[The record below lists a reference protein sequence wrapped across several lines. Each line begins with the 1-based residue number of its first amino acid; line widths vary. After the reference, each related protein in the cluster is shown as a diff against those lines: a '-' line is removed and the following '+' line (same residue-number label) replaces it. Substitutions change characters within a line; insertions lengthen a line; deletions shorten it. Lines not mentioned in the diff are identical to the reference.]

1 MGAVDNQINTTSTSS
16 TGNSTATSISG
27 LTKGIRAT
35 KVDVDSNASILG
47 QVHSDVTS
55 SASTHSGGSATA
67 TANAERPNAAQPFGG
82 EKVGVDAGNTASANG
97 TLTVDGKVTSEFDVD
112 ASNDTGEA
120 TATATELQVTGVLAT
135 DLISHGELDVDGS
148 ATVKQDAK
156 ATTNSGGAATAT
168 VLSGPAFEKP
178 GLDGITGVAVIN
190 DVDGKSDVDIDGKVD
205 YTGTATAENSTG
217 AATAKVSGGRNGVNN
232 PESLQDMVGTL
243 LVTSEDVKSGGDLT
257 INGTSEAN
265 TTATASTHSNGAA
278 TAEVNA
284 DPVKGVKS
292 NAGVTYQANEDL
304 VVNGQ
309 ATFTADV
316 DANNSTGG
324 ATSTARLE
332 NAIGTD
338 LSNLN
343 SRNVENPNQLRAHA
357 TIDADGHATTDLN
370 AKADTSTGSATAST
384 VTQTQKGLVVDDNVC
399 LLWAGFI
406 WRFFL

>member
-1 MGAVDNQINTTSTSS
+1 MARLTTQ
-16 TGNSTATSISG
+16 A
-27 LTKGIRAT
+27 
-35 KVDVDSNASILG
+35 
-47 QVHSDVTS
+47 
-55 SASTHSGGSATA
+55 
-67 TANAERPNAAQPFGG
+67 RPQRR
-82 EKVGVDAGNTASANG
+82 
-97 TLTVDGKVTSEFDVD
+97 
-112 ASNDTGEA
+112 
-120 TATATELQVTGVLAT
+120 
-135 DLISHGELDVDGS
+135 
-148 ATVKQDAK
+148 
-156 ATTNSGGAATAT
+156 
-168 VLSGPAFEKP
+168 
-178 GLDGITGVAVIN
+178 
-190 DVDGKSDVDIDGKVD
+190 
-205 YTGTATAENSTG
+205 NSTG
-217 AATAKVSGGRNGVNN
+217 KATASVGDGDQ
-232 PESLQDMVGTL
+232 SLQDMVGTL

-265 TTATASTHSNGAA
+265 ATATASTHSNGAA

-338 LSNLN
+338 LSNLD
-343 SRNVENPNQLRAHA
+343 SQNVEDPNQLRAHA

-384 VTQTQKGLVVDDNVC
+384 VTQTQKGLVVDDNVVPSF
-399 LLWAGFI
+399 GPDSSGGSS
-406 WRFFL
+406 